1 MDKIKK
7 VLINRFGKKF
17 YFRGSDVHT
26 KFGVIKEQ
34 DIVKAKDG
42 DVVKSNI
49 NKKIA
54 EDMKNDWN
62 GFKKALTNLES
73 LLKEMKIDISRFSS
87 SWNVL
92 LLYIFRRLLYIK
104 RTQKEHGFRA

>member
-42 DVVKSNI
+42 DVVKSNL
-49 NKKIA
+49 KECPQYLDLKILKIIDSIK
-54 EDMKNDWN
+54 EI
-62 GFKKALTNLES
+62 ES
-73 LLKEMKIDISRFSS
+73 LK
-87 SWNVL
+87 
-92 LLYIFRRLLYIK
+92 
-104 RTQKEHGFRA
+104 